1 MEMSKALSAGFSM
14 YNTGCNHY
22 VNLDPGLRS
31 WKCSVWGLWY
41 RPEFAEQN
49 LFCFFRFILRIWHPD
64 HIPSMPME
72 SSMKSPLREVFMMMN
87 LLLGLKKMVK
97 FSQITATYM
106 CGTQTGARALG
117 SQEQLVGPGSTT
129 LI

>member
-1 MEMSKALSAGFSM
+1 MWGDFGLGLSFLNRI
-14 YNTGCNHY
+14 YF
-22 VNLDPGLRS
+22 
-31 WKCSVWGLWY
+31 W
-41 RPEFAEQN
+41 
-49 LFCFFRFILRIWHPD
+49 FFRFILRIWHPD

-87 LLLGLKKMVK
+87 LLLGLRKMK

-106 CGTQTGARALG
+106 YGMQTSDRALCI
-117 SQEQLVGPGSTT
+117 QEQLVGPGSTT